1 MFSIYVTIRSHMEEE
16 LTPIWRALLDPHR
29 RAILDL
35 LKERPRTT
43 GELCTA
49 FTVSRFAVMK
59 HLTVLE
65 EARLVIVKR
74 KGRERWNYLNAVPI
88 QQMYERWLKPYEAHV
103 AASLLRMKQL
113 VETDEEREHS
123 MSEQSASGISLF
135 HTELE
140 VPIKASPE
148 RIYQALTRDI
158 AEWWDADAS
167 WGRGKLVLEPEVG
180 KRMWEDF
187 GNGEGALFGIVTY
200 VEHNKKLEIEGD
212 HGLGSGVQGY
222 IRLELVPQEEG
233 TLLKFSHR
241 AFGEISERSR
251 QRFPEGWKQLLTVN
265 LPQYLE
271 RNK

>member
-1 MFSIYVTIRSHMEEE
+1 MEEE
-16 LTPIWRALLDPHR
+16 LTSIWRALIDPHR

-35 LKERPRTT
+35 LKEHPQTT
-43 GELCTA
+43 GELCAA

-65 EARLVIVKR
+65 EAGLVIVR
-74 KGRERWNYLNAVPI
+74 REGRERWNYLNAVPL
-88 QQMYERWLKPYEAHV
+88 QQMYERWLKPYEAYV
-103 AASLLRMKQL
+103 AASLLHMKQL
-113 VETDEEREHS
+113 VETDEERVQS
-123 MSEQSASGISLF
+123 MSEQNASAVSLF

-140 VPIKASPE
+140 VLIKASPE
-148 RIYQALTRDI
+148 RVYQALTRDI
-158 AEWWDADAS
+158 ADWWDPDAS

-222 IRLELVPQEEG
+222 IRLELVPQEGG
-233 TLLKFSHR
+233 TVLKFSHR

-251 QRFPEGWKQLLTVN
+251 QSFPEGWKQLLAVN
-265 LPQYLE
+265 LPEYLE
-271 RNK
+271 RSE

>member
-1 MFSIYVTIRSHMEEE
+1 MEEE
-16 LTPIWRALLDPHR
+16 FTPIWRALVDPHR

-43 GELCTA
+43 SELCAA

-59 HLTVLE
+59 HLTALE
-65 EARLVIVKR
+65 EAGLLIVKR
-74 KGRERWNYLNAVPI
+74 QGRERWNYLNAIPL
-88 QQMYERWLKPYEAHV
+88 QQMYERWLKPYEARV
-103 AASLLRMKQL
+103 AASLLRMKQH
-113 VETDEEREHS
+113 VETDEEREKS
-123 MSEQSASGISLF
+123 MSEQSAATVSLF

-140 VPIKASPE
+140 VPIKASPA
-148 RIYQALTRDI
+148 RIYQALTHDI
-158 AEWWDADAS
+158 AEWWDPDAS
-167 WGRGKLVLEPEVG
+167 WGRGKVVLEPEVG

-222 IRLELVPQEEG
+222 IRVELVPQGEG
-233 TLLKFSHR
+233 TVLKFSHR

-251 QRFPEGWKQLLTVN
+251 RRFPEGWKQLLAVN
-265 LPQYLE
+265 LPKYLE
-271 RNK
+271 RNE

>member
-1 MFSIYVTIRSHMEEE
+1 MEEE
-16 LTPIWRALLDPHR
+16 FTSIWRALTDPHR

-43 GELCTA
+43 GELSAA

-59 HLTVLE
+59 HLAVLE
-65 EARLVIVKR
+65 EAGLVIVKR
-74 KGRERWNYLNAVPI
+74 QGRERWNYLNAVPL

-103 AASLLRMKQL
+103 AASLLTMKRI
-113 VETDEEREHS
+113 VEADEEREKN
-123 MSEQSASGISLF
+123 MSELSAPAISLF

-158 AEWWDADAS
+158 AEWWDPDAS

-222 IRLELVPQEEG
+222 IRLELVPQEDRT

-251 QRFPEGWKQLLTVN
+251 QRFPEGWKQLLAVN

-271 RNK
+271 HHQ

>member
-1 MFSIYVTIRSHMEEE
+1 MKEE
-16 LTPIWRALLDPHR
+16 LAPIWRALLDPHR

-35 LKERPRTT
+35 LKERPQTT
-43 GELCTA
+43 GELCMA
-49 FTVSRFAVMK
+49 FTISRFAVMK

-65 EARLVIVKR
+65 EAGLIIIKR
-74 KGRERWNYLNAVPI
+74 EGRERWNYLNAIPL
-88 QQMYERWLKPYEAHV
+88 QQLYERWLKPYEAHV
-103 AASLLRMKQL
+103 AASLLRMKQY
-113 VETDEEREHS
+113 VETDEEREKN
-123 MSEQSASGISLF
+123 MSEQSASAISLF

-148 RIYQALTRDI
+148 RIYQVLTRDI
-158 AEWWDADAS
+158 ANWWDPDSS
-167 WGRGKLVLEPEVG
+167 WGRGKLMLEPEVG

-222 IRLELVPQEEG
+222 IRFELVPQEG
-233 TLLKFSHR
+233 VTILKFSHR

-251 QRFPEGWKQLLTVN
+251 GRFSEGWKQLLAVN
-265 LPQYLE
+265 LVEYLE
-271 RNK
+271 RRT

>member
-1 MFSIYVTIRSHMEEE
+1 MEEE
-16 LTPIWRALLDPHR
+16 LTPIWRALIDPHR

-43 GELCTA
+43 GELCAA
-49 FTVSRFAVMK
+49 FTISRFAVMK

-74 KGRERWNYLNAVPI
+74 KGRERWNYLNAVPL

-103 AASLLRMKQL
+103 AASFLRMKQL
-113 VETDEEREHS
+113 VEADEEREHS
-123 MSEQSASGISLF
+123 MSEQSAPGISVF
-135 HTELE
+135 HIELE

-148 RIYQALTRDI
+148 RIYQALTCDI
-158 AEWWDADAS
+158 AKWWDPDAS

-222 IRLELVPQEEG
+222 IRLELVPQGEA

-251 QRFPEGWKQLLTVN
+251 QRFPEGWRQLLAVN
-265 LPQYLE
+265 LPEYLE
-271 RNK
+271 RYK

>member
-1 MFSIYVTIRSHMEEE
+1 MEKE

-43 GELCTA
+43 GELCSA

-65 EARLVIVKR
+65 EAGLVIVR
-74 KGRERWNYLNAVPI
+74 REGRERWNYLNAVPL

-103 AASLLRMKQL
+103 AASLLHMKQL
-113 VETDEEREHS
+113 VETDEEREKS
-123 MSEQSASGISLF
+123 MSEQNVPAVSLF

-140 VPIKASPE
+140 VSIKASPE
-148 RIYQALTRDI
+148 RVYQALTRDI
-158 AEWWDADAS
+158 AAWWDRDAS

-233 TLLKFSHR
+233 TVLKFSHR

-251 QRFPEGWKQLLTVN
+251 QRFPAGWQQLLTVN
-265 LPQYLE
+265 LPEYLGRSE
-271 RNK
+271 

>member
-1 MFSIYVTIRSHMEEE
+1 MEEE
-16 LTPIWRALLDPHR
+16 LTPIWRALIDPHR

-43 GELCTA
+43 GELCAA

-65 EARLVIVKR
+65 EAGLVIVKR
-74 KGRERWNYLNAVPI
+74 AGRERWNYLNAVPL
-88 QQMYERWLKPYEAHV
+88 QQMYARWLKPYEAHV
-103 AASLLRMKQL
+103 AASFMHMKQYI
-113 VETDEEREHS
+113 ETDEEREKS
-123 MSEQSASGISLF
+123 MSEQSTSAVSLF

-148 RIYQALTRDI
+148 RVYQALTRDI
-158 AEWWDADAS
+158 ADWWDPDRS

-187 GNGEGALFGIVTY
+187 GNGEGALFGTVTY
-200 VEHNKKLEIEGD
+200 VEHNKKLEI
-212 HGLGSGVQGY
+212 GLGSGVQGY
-222 IRLELVPQEEG
+222 IRLELVPQEGG
-233 TLLKFSHR
+233 TVLKFSYR

-251 QRFPEGWKQLLTVN
+251 QRFPEGWKQLLAVN
-265 LPQYLE
+265 LPAYLE
-271 RNK
+271 RSE